1 MEIKQ
6 DDNLTY
12 IQVCYKKHN
21 NNKLALFDLDHTI
34 IKPKNNKTFYKK
46 DYSGDW
52 EYVYPCV
59 KNKLKDINKTHNIY
73 IITNQKVLKTNTDKQ
88 VWLEK
93 IKMVLEDLD
102 IPIVIFAALSNDS
115 YRKPQT
121 GSIDILNIKLDK
133 NTYYC
138 GDALGRKRDHSDTDL
153 KFGLNLNIK
162 IYSPEYIFLN
172 NHNNTINIT
181 YPLLPM
187 ISLSSFKYD
196 FKSKEMI
203 ILIGPPASGK
213 SSLSKK
219 LIIEHYKTNNNN
231 ITVINQDKL
240 KTLDVCIKNTKE
252 SGM

>member
-12 IQVCYKKHN
+12 IQVFYKKHN
-21 NNKLALFDLDHTI
+21 NNKSVLFDLDHTI

-59 KNKLKDINKTHNIY
+59 KNKLREINNTHNIY

-102 IPIVIFAALSNDS
+102 IPIVIFAALSNDF

-121 GSIDILNIKLDK
+121 GSIDILNIKLNK

-172 NHNNTINIT
+172 KSIDIPKII
-181 YPLLPM
+181 YPVLPM
-187 ISLSSFKYD
+187 LNISSFKYV
-196 FKSKEMI
+196 FKSKELI
-203 ILIGPPASGK
+203 ILVGPPASGK
-213 SSLSKK
+213 SSFSKK
-219 LIIEHYKTNNNN
+219 FYSRYS
-231 ITVINQDKL
+231 
-240 KTLDVCIKNTKE
+240 IK
-252 SGM
+252 GQCHL